1 MFCYKRNPEKKIFL
15 IGFKEDYTLNKNPR
29 YNYGVEET
37 EAVIR
42 EIFCLIPVS
51 TNTKNNEMVFSTLYP
66 VPMRYYSSF
75 RNLDFPNYVK
85 TIFSNNELIV
95 NKENHYVVTKDH
107 ILGFSRL
114 EDAYQCYKHLTE

>member
-15 IGFKEDYTLNKNPR
+15 LGFKEDYTLNKTPR

-42 EIFCLIPVS
+42 EIFCLIPIS
-51 TNTKNNEMVFSTLYP
+51 TKDNEMLFSTLYP

-85 TIFSNNELIV
+85 TIFSNNELKIDW
-95 NKENHYVVTKDH
+95 EHHYVLAKDH
-107 ILGFSRL
+107 ILSFSKL

>member
-15 IGFKEDYTLNKNPR
+15 LGFKEDYTLNKHPR
-29 YNYGVEET
+29 YNCGGKET
-37 EAVIR
+37 EDVIR
-42 EIFCLIPVS
+42 EIFCLIPIS
-51 TNTKNNEMVFSTLYP
+51 TKDNEMVFSTLYP

-85 TIFSNNELIV
+85 TIFSNNELKV
-95 NKENHYVVTKDH
+95 NKENHYVVAKDH

-114 EDAYQCYKHLTE
+114 EDAYQCYKQVTE

>member
-37 EAVIR
+37 ENVIR
-42 EIFCLIPVS
+42 EIFYLIPVS
-51 TNTKNNEMVFSTLYP
+51 TKDNEMVFSTLYP
-66 VPMRYYSSF
+66 VRMRYYSSF
-75 RNLDFPNYVK
+75 RSLDFPNYVK
-85 TIFSNNELIV
+85 TIFSNNELKI
-95 NKENHYVVTKDH
+95 NRENHYVLVKDQ

-114 EDAYQCYKHLTE
+114 EDAYQCYKHLTEK

>member
-15 IGFKEDYTLNKNPR
+15 LGFKEDYTLNKNPR

-42 EIFCLIPVS
+42 EIFCLIPIS
-51 TNTKNNEMVFSTLYP
+51 TKNDEMLFSTLYP
-66 VPMRYYSSF
+66 VPVRHYSSF

-85 TIFSNNELIV
+85 TIFSNNELKIDH
-95 NKENHYVVTKDH
+95 EHHYVVAKDH
-107 ILGFSRL
+107 ILSFSKL
-114 EDAYQCYKHLTE
+114 DDAYQCYKQLTE

>member
-15 IGFKEDYTLNKNPR
+15 LGFKEDYTFDKHPR

-37 EAVIR
+37 EGVIR
-42 EIFCLIPVS
+42 EIFCLIPIS
-51 TNTKNNEMVFSTLYP
+51 TKDNEMTFSTLYP

-75 RNLDFPNYVK
+75 RGLDFPNYVK
-85 TIFSNNELIV
+85 TIFSNNELKV
-95 NKENHYVVTKDH
+95 NKENHYVVAKDH

-114 EDAYQCYKHLTE
+114 EDAYQCYKQLTE